1 VTEDRFA
8 WVTGSASG
16 LGRALTTA
24 LLARGWRVLATDID
38 RDRLNAAAAD
48 SQWNPERCSLQ
59 TLDVRDPGR
68 WRDLLSAPPEGWG
81 RPSLLCNVAG
91 YLLPGRVLE
100 TADEQ
105 VDRHLDINV
114 KGLIHGSRVVGQAM
128 ADAGRG
134 HIINIAS
141 LAGVAPVPGIALY
154 STSKFA
160 VRGFSLAL
168 AQELAPAGV
177 AVSVICPDAI
187 ETPMLTLQESWEEA
201 ALTFSGGRV
210 LTTDEV
216 VGNILAVIDRPCRER
231 LLPASRGWMAKLAS
245 AFPGLAERLD
255 KPLRRRG
262 LRAQRRR
269 LSRSPETRR

>member
-1 VTEDRFA
+1 MTRDGFA

-38 RDRLNAAAAD
+38 RDRLAAVAVESEWDTA
-48 SQWNPERCSLQ
+48 RCSLQ
-59 TLDVRDPGR
+59 TLDIRDAGR
-68 WRDLLSAPPEGWG
+68 WRELLSSRPEGWG
-81 RPSLLCNVAG
+81 LPLLLCNVAG
-91 YLLPGRVLE
+91 YLLPGWVLE

-105 VDRHLDINV
+105 VDLHLDINV
-114 KGLIHGSRVVGQAM
+114 KGLIHGSRVVGLAM
-128 ADAGRG
+128 AEAGRG

-177 AVSVICPDAI
+177 SVSVICPDAI
-187 ETPMLTLQESWEEA
+187 ETPMLELQESREEA

-216 VGNILAVIDRPCRER
+216 VGDILAVIDRPRRER

-245 AFPGLAERLD
+245 AFPGLAERLAQ
-255 KPLRRRG
+255 PLRRRG
-262 LRAQRRR
+262 LKAQRRR
-269 LSRSPETRR
+269 RSGAPENRR